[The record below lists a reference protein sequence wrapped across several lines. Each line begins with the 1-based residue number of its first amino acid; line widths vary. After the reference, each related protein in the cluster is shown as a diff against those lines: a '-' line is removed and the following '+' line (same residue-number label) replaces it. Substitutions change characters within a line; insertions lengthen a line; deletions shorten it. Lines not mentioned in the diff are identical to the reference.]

1 MIVSGVSCPGCGSEF
16 IRQKEHAT
24 WAEQRDKSQFYWQC
38 LVCRIFF
45 NTKRFYMQ
53 FTESELAELKW
64 AVHAATDRVKRV
76 REAMRE
82 EKGLIPTEELQ
93 QKIRRLEGLI
103 ERFGPIDESYHI

>member
-1 MIVSGVSCPGCGSEF
+1 VSWQGLFTVIVSGVSCPGCGGEF
-16 IRQKEHAT
+16 IRQKEHAS
-24 WAEQRDKSQFYWQC
+24 WAERRDKSQFYWQC
-38 LVCRIFF
+38 LICRIFF
-45 NTKRFYMQ
+45 NTKRFFMQ
-53 FTESELAELKW
+53 FTES
-64 AVHAATDRVKRV
+64 DRIKRA